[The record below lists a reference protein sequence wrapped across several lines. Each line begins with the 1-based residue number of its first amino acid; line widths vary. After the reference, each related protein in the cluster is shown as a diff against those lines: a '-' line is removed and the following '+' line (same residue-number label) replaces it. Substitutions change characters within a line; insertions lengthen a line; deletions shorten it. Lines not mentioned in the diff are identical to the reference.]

1 GTGRTLTGRP
11 GPVAEPA
18 PVVLAIDT
26 ATPQVSVALAG
37 PAGPLASIHVAGGRR
52 HGELLAPVIAEVCRL
67 AQRPLQSIDA
77 VAVDVGPGLFTGL
90 RVGVA
95 TARALVSALGVPA
108 VALTS
113 VEILAAAHRH
123 QPRPVV
129 AVVDARRSEVFWA
142 LFHPTPDGPVQFAPA
157 AVASPDTVAAAVG
170 ALAGGALVV
179 GDGGWRY
186 REVFAPLAGVEVAGL
201 DDAHPSAAVA
211 AGLAVAR
218 LSDPGGARG
227 RAEVADGIEPLYLRP
242 PDVRI
247 GWASRPVSVPA
258 LDVDG

>member
-1 GTGRTLTGRP
+1 M
-11 GPVAEPA
+11 
-18 PVVLAIDT
+18 VLAVDT

-37 PAGPLASIHVAGGRR
+37 PAGPMAGIHVAGGRR
-52 HGELLAPVIAEVCRL
+52 HGELLAPAIAEVCRL

-90 RVGVA
+90 RVGIA
-95 TARALVSALGVPA
+95 TARALVSALGVPGLG
-108 VALTS
+108 LTS

-142 LFHPTPDGPVQFAPA
+142 LFRPGPGGPVQVAPA
-157 AVASPDTVAAAVG
+157 AVASPDAVVAAVG
-170 ALAGGALVV
+170 ALAEGALVV

-186 REVFAPLAGVEVAGL
+186 REAFAPLAGVEVAGP
-201 DDAHPSAAVA
+201 DAAHPSAAVGA
-211 AGLAVAR
+211 RLAVAR
-218 LSDPGGARG
+218 GTGEAAG
-227 RAEVADGIEPLYLRP
+227 GIEPLYLRP

-247 GWASRPVSVPA
+247 GWASRPVPVPA
-258 LDVDG
+258 VDVDG

>member
-1 GTGRTLTGRP
+1 MTGRP
-11 GPVAEPA
+11 APA
-18 PVVLAIDT
+18 VERPVVLAIDT

-52 HGELLAPVIAEVCRL
+52 HGELLAPAIAEVCRI
-67 AQRPLQSIDA
+67 AGISLQAIDG

-95 TARALVSALGVPA
+95 TARALVSALGVPGLG
-108 VALTS
+108 LTS

-123 QPRPVV
+123 QPGPVV

-142 LFHPTPDGPVQFAPA
+142 PFRPGPEGPVQGAPT
-157 AVASPDTVAAAVG
+157 AVAAPEAVVAAL
-170 ALAGGALVV
+170 LASGEGALVV
-179 GDGGWRY
+179 GDGAVRY
-186 REVFAPLAGVEVAGL
+186 REALSAVAGVEVAGPEH
-201 DDAHPSAAVA
+201 AHPSAAVA
-211 AGLAVAR
+211 ARLAVAR
-218 LSDPGGARG
+218 WSGDASAGATPEAG
-227 RAEVADGIEPLYLRP
+227 AGIEPLYLRP

-247 GWASRPVSVPA
+247 GWASRPDPVPVPS